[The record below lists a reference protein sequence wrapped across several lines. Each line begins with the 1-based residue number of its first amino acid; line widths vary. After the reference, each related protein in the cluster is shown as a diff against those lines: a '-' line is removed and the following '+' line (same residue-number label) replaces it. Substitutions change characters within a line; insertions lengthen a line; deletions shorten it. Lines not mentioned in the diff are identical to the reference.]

1 MRTSLDLFGAG
12 LIIKGAERVG
22 EAEVFS
28 DGAGRK
34 ARRITRAASP
44 WIERLARFGY
54 AAKGVVYVLV
64 GSLAA
69 LGSFRVGGDGPTD
82 SRGALKQIVEQPYG
96 RVLLGVVAAGLA
108 GYALWRVTQAL
119 RDTEDKGAELKG
131 LAIRTGY
138 GCIGVV
144 YAGLSY
150 SAVQLILGH
159 GAGKGSDES
168 SREWTAL
175 VFALPFGRLLA
186 GLAGL
191 CVIGFGVYQCYKAFT
206 ARFRRKWKRHEM
218 SEHARALAT
227 RAGQV
232 GLVARGVVFGIIG
245 LFLIQAAWRARAE
258 EARGIGGAL
267 RALEQQPYGPYV
279 LGAVALGLVA
289 YGLYMFV
296 EARYRR
302 MIID

>member
-1 MRTSLDLFGAG
+1 MG
-12 LIIKGAERVG
+12 KG
-22 EAEVFS
+22 EVLS
-28 DGAGRK
+28 DEAGRK
-34 ARRITRAASP
+34 AERITRAASP
-44 WIERLARFGY
+44 WIERFARFGY

-69 LGSFRVGGDGPTD
+69 LGAFEVGGDGPTD
-82 SRGALKQIVEQPYG
+82 SRGALTQMVRQPYG
-96 RVLLGVVAAGLA
+96 RILLGVIAAGLA
-108 GYALWRVTQAL
+108 GYALWRITQAL

-131 LAIRTGY
+131 LSIRFGY
-138 GCIGVV
+138 ACIGVV

-150 SAVQLILGH
+150 SAVRLILGQ
-159 GAGKGSDES
+159 GAGQGSDES
-168 SREWTAL
+168 ARGWTAL
-175 VFALPFGRLLA
+175 ALSFPLGRWLV
-186 GLAGL
+186 GLGGL
-191 CVIGFGVYQCYKAFT
+191 GVIGFGGYQCYKAFT
-206 ARFRRKWKRHEM
+206 AKFRRKWKRHEM

-227 RAGQV
+227 RAGQT
-232 GLVARGVVFGIIG
+232 GLVARGIVFGIIG

-258 EARGIGGAL
+258 EARGLGGAL